1 MSIFKQ
7 LIGVAVAIGAALG
20 IWAAMAPASFR
31 AALEQAAAHVPG
43 AGPSETVA
51 QAQTG
56 GDSRRGRRGGAGGPS
71 QVIIA
76 PVTDTV
82 SNAVVQALGT
92 GVAVKSIT
100 LFAQSGGPV
109 REVLFRAGDRVKEG
123 QTLVRLDDEE
133 QKIAV
138 DQVKIKLETARSQV
152 ERFERLAKTQAVTAV
167 QLDEARNAV
176 RALENELAAAEL
188 ALSRKSVRAPFDG
201 VAGLPQIS
209 VGDIITASTVIATLD
224 DRSTLLVRFTAPERF
239 AAQLSLGDELTAT
252 TAAFG
257 DERFTG
263 EIESIDSRIDPAART
278 LTVRARVPND
288 HDRLRPGMSFAVRI
302 DIGGEN
308 RLTVPAL
315 AVQWDRQGA
324 FVWKLDGARVR
335 RVDVSVLARTPD
347 SVQVEGKLKSSDR
360 VVTEGVQ
367 SLRDGAEVQA
377 AEAPEDSRSR
387 T

>member
-377 AEAPEDSRSR
+377 AEAPENSRSR